1 MTVLA
6 SCGGKGRRP
15 SVPPAPPP
23 AQVEA
28 PSRSDGGTAPA
39 AKAAPVESEPEPK
52 QVKAVAKPEPREP
65 NPYVA
70 PLVRQAGD
78 LTVEAP
84 PRVLE
89 DDFIGRLR
97 THVDGGLSK
106 GTARVWV
113 GPQVPGFVPL
123 MEGTMELFLLDR
135 VDDEFMAFYRDPYGA
150 SSCGLGD
157 GGNCDYFVRIFDLEG
172 EARWSISLPELMSR
186 PTQLEVQ
193 DARWADGTLYFNEA
207 CQSYSSGA
215 GGKCSALVAYDPEA
229 KEVRWRTR
237 NLVSNGEFLV
247 HGDYIVS
254 SYGFTDERDFL
265 FVVRRSDGKIIQKVP
280 LRKAAMRLTVAS
292 DGLLD
297 VIVYPHRTLT
307 YEMQRWD
314 SAKPKLVKTTRSFTE
329 KITGRR

>member
-1 MTVLA
+1 MPLKVAT
-6 SCGGKGRRP
+6 RP
-15 SVPPAPPP
+15 
-23 AQVEA
+23 Q
-28 PSRSDGGTAPA
+28 
-39 AKAAPVESEPEPK
+39 
-52 QVKAVAKPEPREP
+52 PREP
-65 NPYVA
+65 NPYIA
-70 PLVRQAGD
+70 PPIRQAGD

-84 PRVLE
+84 PRTLE

-106 GTARVWV
+106 GTPRVWV

-123 MEGTMELFLLDR
+123 IEGTMELFLLDR

-150 SSCGLGD
+150 GSCGLGD

-172 EARWSISLPELMSR
+172 GERWSISLAPLMSR
-186 PTQLEVQ
+186 PTRLEVQ

-237 NLVSNGEFLV
+237 HLVSNGEFLV
-247 HGDYIVS
+247 HGDFLIT

-265 FVVRRSDGKIIQKVP
+265 FVVRRSDGKVVHKVP

-292 DGLLD
+292 DGLLE
-297 VIVYPHRTLT
+297 VIVYPGRMLT
-307 YEMQRWD
+307 YKLRGWE
-314 SAKPKLVKTTRSFTE
+314 SAKPRLVKTTRPPSLIT
-329 KITGRR
+329 TGRG